1 MRLRYRPL
9 ALAGFTVLTVL
20 FLSIFLNSDVSLIA
34 VCAGALIFIL
44 SVFIKQIREQVF
56 PFFLAAALILS
67 GMLYI
72 KTDDYGLEYVRS
84 LTENDSAH
92 IEGVL
97 IDFPTYSD
105 SRYYYVLKLD
115 SVNGEPV
122 RFKMRLSVSEA
133 LDAEPYDRISSD
145 VKLYMLGSSA
155 GADIELYF
163 RSKNIY
169 LGGYSKSYDNSDIII
184 SKIESKP
191 LNYRILMLRHGIETR
206 ILDKLPN
213 EYGGTVIA
221 LLVGDKSFISDELNT
236 KLRLAGIAPVFAV
249 SGLHLSIWVM
259 GLYSLLEQLNLRRKI
274 NSAIGIAFT
283 LFFMALTGF
292 SPSVCRSGLMMLLL
306 LSGNLFN
313 RRSDS
318 VNSLGFAALILC
330 IINPFIAADT
340 GFLMSFSA
348 TLGIITMYPRINRL
362 VISKIQSSALKAVL
376 SAITVSVLAI
386 AGSLPVTVFFIEYIS
401 IFSVITNLLVTYAA
415 SFCMVLGGLTAFF
428 FPISFISNTTAL
440 FAGLIAKYII
450 WVVEKFNELPV
461 IAVSTADIFWK
472 CGTVFAV
479 AVVIFGAL
487 FLRKKTAVRFV
498 SIGLSA
504 VILITSVCAAVYYD
518 GLTQVSVLNIG
529 KGVAVTISNG
539 KRKVLLC
546 GSADAYDAVYT
557 VEDEL
562 NRISMRNPDMILIAD
577 ENAAENPTVLSTVKN
592 FDFNKVI
599 IPYNSQTVSTLC
611 DGKMTVASDTTVS
624 LWDNSSLE
632 FHARTDSSFC
642 YADID
647 GTTFFIIFSS
657 DKNSEYDEKYLS
669 AEYLICCE
677 YIPNSIDV
685 SAFGRVII
693 SSYESSGKPICD
705 YVAACSGRTAATYDL
720 GNIYIN
726 VKNGKQKIYAK
737 EG

>member
-9 ALAGFTVLTVL
+9 ALSGFTVLAVL
-20 FLSIFLNSDVSLIA
+20 FLCIFLNSNASLAA

-44 SVFIKQIREQVF
+44 SVFIKQLREQVF
-56 PFFLAAALILS
+56 PFFLAASLILG

-72 KTDDYGLEYVRS
+72 KTDDYGLRYARS
-84 LTENDSAH
+84 LSESDGVH
-92 IEGVL
+92 IEGV
-97 IDFPTYSD
+97 ITDFPTCSD
-105 SRYYYVLKLD
+105 SRYYYILKLD
-115 SVNGEPV
+115 SVDGEAV
-122 RFKMRLSVSEA
+122 EFKMRLSVSEA

-155 GADIELYF
+155 GEDIERYF
-163 RSKNIY
+163 QSKNIY
-169 LGGYSKSYDNSDIII
+169 LGGYSKSYDNSDIVIT
-184 SKIESKP
+184 KPESRP
-191 LNYRILMLRHGIETR
+191 LNYRILMLRHGIETC

-221 LLVGDKSFISDELNT
+221 LLVGDKSFISDSLNT

-259 GLYSLLEQLNLRRKI
+259 GLYSLLEQLKLRRKI

-318 VNSLGFAALILC
+318 VNSLGFATLILC
-330 IINPFIAADT
+330 IINPFIVADT

-348 TLGIITMYPRINRL
+348 TFGIITLYPQINRL
-362 VISKIQSSALKAVL
+362 LISKINSKTLKVLL
-376 SAITVSVLAI
+376 SAVTVSALAI
-386 AGSLPVTVFFIEYIS
+386 AGSLPVTVFFIGYIS
-401 IFSVITNLLVTYAA
+401 VFSVITNLLVTYAA
-415 SFCMVLGGLTAFF
+415 SVCMVLGGLTAVL
-428 FPISFISNTTAL
+428 FPISFISDTTAL
-440 FAGLIAKYII
+440 AAGLIAKYII
-450 WVVEKFNELPV
+450 WVVEKFNELPL

-479 AVVIFGAL
+479 AFVIFGAL
-487 FLRKKTAVRFV
+487 FLKKKAAVRFV
-498 SIGLSA
+498 SVGLSV
-504 VILITSVCAAVYYD
+504 VIVITSVCAAVYYN
-518 GLTQVSVLNIG
+518 GLTQISVLNVENGIA
-529 KGVAVTISNG
+529 VAMANG

-546 GSADAYDAVYT
+546 GSTDAFDAVYT

-562 NRISMRNPDMILIAD
+562 NRISMRNPDMILISD
-577 ENAAENPTVLSTVKN
+577 ENAAENFVVLSTVKK
-592 FDFNKVI
+592 FSFNNVI
-599 IPYNSQTVSTLC
+599 IPYSAQSVKNLC

-624 LWDNSSLE
+624 LWKNSTLE
-632 FHARTDSSFC
+632 FHAREDGSYC

-647 GTTFFIIFSS
+647 GTTFFIVFSS
-657 DKNSEYDEKYLS
+657 EKNSEYDAKYLN
-669 AEYLICCE
+669 ADFLVCCE
-677 YIPNSIDV
+677 YIPNGIDV
-685 SAFGRVII
+685 SAFGRVIV
-693 SSYESSGKPICD
+693 SCDGKTGKPIAD
-705 YVAACSGRTAATYDL
+705 YVDSSSGRAESTYEL
-720 GNIYIN
+720 GNVYIN
-726 VKNGKQKIYAK
+726 VKNSKYKIYTK